1 MEKFKITFAN
11 WKVYEVEI
19 DSIRELE
26 LLAEYEQTYIKDI
39 KKL

>member
-11 WKVYEVEI
+11 WKVYEVDI
-19 DSIRELE
+19 NSIQDLE
-26 LLAEYEQTYIKDI
+26 LLAEYEQTHIKHI